1 MQQHPVFV
9 LFDPSSDLEQREHDG
24 PGLSRPQGHA
34 LQAYMTTLTALIK
47 WGVKPGDDDDDE
59 KYWGLVRQIMKENIS
74 LPLSMFVGIRELSDQ
89 AAALAVG
96 DRVFDYQGPGSF
108 RMVAETARLLGQVQ
122 QGEAD
127 AGLGRAVINVT
138 GSVTGLPSAQVNRT
152 IQGVQALS
160 EGETRNPAAIAFG
173 FQKAR

>member
-1 MQQHPVFV
+1 MIAMALACQP
-9 LFDPSSDLEQREHDG
+9 DLLIADEPTTALDVTTQAQILDLLAR
-24 PGLSRPQGHA
+24 
-34 LQAYMTTLTALIK
+34 LQAELGMA
-47 WGVKPGDDDDDE
+47 
-59 KYWGLVRQIMKENIS
+59 